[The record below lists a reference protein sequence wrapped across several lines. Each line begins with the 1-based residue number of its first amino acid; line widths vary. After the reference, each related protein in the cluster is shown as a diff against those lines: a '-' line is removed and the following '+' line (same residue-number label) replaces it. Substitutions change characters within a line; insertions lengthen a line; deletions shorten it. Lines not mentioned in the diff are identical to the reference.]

1 VGFFSKIFKK
11 IKKGVKSAFKS
22 IGKGIKSA
30 FKKIGKF
37 MGKIG
42 IVGQLALM
50 FTPIGAMVG
59 SMFSGIGGAI
69 GKGIGALTKAGNPLL
84 KGAGKI
90 LEAGAKFAKAG
101 HAAFRT
107 VTDGISSFV
116 TEFSKTALKKIPG
129 MSDLIPKYLGD
140 SASDTFF
147 AGENSAWSKVSETVT
162 TQGAKVVEAFTQDIA
177 PLADKAVTVQTA
189 DEAVASTTAP
199 TGADVTTK
207 LPDPV
212 AGPLREGY
220 KFAEAPKVDSLLAD
234 PTAVTPQMS
243 SLTSQSS
250 VAVNPITG
258 KPYAQPTFTGTNT
271 AGIGEVAAKQPGF
284 FETLKRGVKQKYTEF
299 LDDRTFTEAVKQESG
314 EALVEMGTEK
324 FVDTSKLK
332 LAETVGLV
340 DKPEEYVPPPTSR
353 GAASIS
359 QADPIYE
366 STAMNDRLLQIQLGG
381 NDFINSTYGTG
392 AYQFYDQYL
401 NTLAGKNTSTVR
413 V

>member
-1 VGFFSKIFKK
+1 VGFFSKVFKK

-22 IGKGIKSA
+22 IGKGIKST

-42 IVGQLALM
+42 VVGQLALM

-59 SMFSGIGGAI
+59 NMFAGIGGAV

-129 MSDLIPKYLGD
+129 MADLMPKYLGD

-147 AGENSAWSKVSETVT
+147 TGPNSAWSKVSETVT
-162 TQGAKVVEAFTQDIA
+162 TQGAKVVEAFTQDIS
-177 PLADKAVTVQTA
+177 PLADKAVTIETA
-189 DEAVASTTAP
+189 DEAVKSTTAP

-207 LPDPV
+207 LPDQV
-212 AGPLREGY
+212 A
-220 KFAEAPKVDSLLAD
+220 AQTDSLLAD
-234 PTAVTPQMS
+234 PTAVDYTGDMS

-250 VAVNPITG
+250 VTVNPITG

-271 AGIGEVAAKQPGF
+271 ARVGEVAAKQPGF
-284 FETLKRGVKQKYTEF
+284 FETLVEKGKEKLTEF
-299 LDDRTFTEAVKQESG
+299 KGDRTFGEALQQEG
-314 EALVEMGTEK
+314 AEALVEIGTEK
-324 FVDTSKLK
+324 IVDTGKLK

-340 DKPEEYVPPPTSR
+340 DKPEDAFIPRSQGV
-353 GAASIS
+353 INVQ
-359 QADPIYE
+359 QADEIYQ
-366 STAMNDRLLQIQLGG
+366 SSAMNDRLLQVQLGG
-381 NDFINSTYGTG
+381 NNFVNSTYGMG

-401 NTLAGKNTSTVR
+401 NKLSGTSIPLRTA
-413 V
+413 

>member
-1 VGFFSKIFKK
+1 M
-11 IKKGVKSAFKS
+11 KSAFKS

-107 VTDGISSFV
+107 VTDGISSFIG
-116 TEFSKTALKKIPG
+116 EFSKTALKKIPG
-129 MSDLIPKYLGD
+129 MSDLMPKYLGD

-147 AGENSAWSKVSETVT
+147 TGPNSAWSKVSETVT
-162 TQGAKVVEAFTQDIA
+162 TQGAKVVEAFTQDIS

-189 DEAVASTTAP
+189 DDVVKSTTAP
-199 TGADVTTK
+199 TGADVTTE

-220 KFAEAPKVDSLLAD
+220 KFYEAPKVNSLLAD
-234 PTAVTPQMS
+234 PTAVKYTGDMS

-258 KPYAQPTFTGTNT
+258 KPYAQPAFTGTNT
-271 AGIGEVAAKQPGF
+271 AGVGEVAAKQPGF
-284 FETLKRGVKQKYTEF
+284 FESFKDKIKESYTEF
-299 LDDRTFTEAVKQESG
+299 KGDRTFTQMAG
-314 EALVEMGTEK
+314 EELGGATIEQV
-324 FVDTSKLK
+324 
-332 LAETVGLV
+332 AETGV
-340 DKPEEYVPPPTSR
+340 DKFKYKVSDTLGLIDEPEVY
-353 GAASIS
+353 GAGSQGVIPIS
-359 QADPIYE
+359 QADPIYN
-366 STAMNDRLLQIQLGG
+366 STAMNDRALQIQLGG
-381 NDFINSTYGTG
+381 GNFLDSTYGIG
-392 AYQFYDQYL
+392 AYQAYDRFL
-401 NTLAGKNTSTVR
+401 NGLGGKTSIPMPTV
-413 V
+413 